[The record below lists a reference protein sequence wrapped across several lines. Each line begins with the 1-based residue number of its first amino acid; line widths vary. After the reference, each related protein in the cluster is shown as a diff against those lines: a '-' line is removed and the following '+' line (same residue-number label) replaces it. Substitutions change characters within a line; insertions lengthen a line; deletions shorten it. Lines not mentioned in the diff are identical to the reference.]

1 MRLRRTEPTLRGAF
15 RIPLGANAVT
25 ALAVLP
31 MLVLLL
37 VVVLS
42 FYDGE
47 FGIPALLGTALAI
60 ALGPITF
67 RFAAR
72 KRLVPASIDG

>member
-1 MRLRRTEPTLRGAF
+1 
-15 RIPLGANAVT
+15 
-25 ALAVLP
+25 
-31 MLVLLL
+31 MLVLLI

-47 FGIPALLGTALAI
+47 FGIPALLGTAVAI

-67 RFAAR
+67 RIAAR
-72 KRLVPASIDG
+72 KKLVTASIDG